1 MELPDLSPDRSVPD
15 AHFGR
20 LYGED
25 LRAFACRA
33 TQPAALH
40 AWAAA
45 ARPAFRQ
52 LLGLTRMAEE
62 LDVHAP
68 SVTLDTETDAG
79 AWWASRG
86 SIETEPGLSIPFHL
100 LRPKGPGPHPIVVC
114 PHGHARYGMDV
125 AVGLPT
131 DDCPAER
138 TAAED
143 RDVAVQAVRRGYLA
157 IAPTTR
163 GFAPVNLPDRTGR
176 HGGSD
181 CRSWMMHALL
191 AGRVLMG
198 ERVWDI
204 ERLLDWAVARPD
216 TDPARILVLGNSAG
230 GLVTLYAAACDIR
243 ITDAVASCCVARFVR
258 DDGAVQHCDCDAVPG
273 MLRWGEMK
281 EVGGLVAPRRLL
293 VVHGDADP
301 LFEAAPRDEAV
312 EGIRRLYAAAGAPD
326 AFATRIGQGGHR
338 FYADLMWPFLDAA
351 TA

>member
-1 MELPDLSPDRSVPD
+1 MTETPSDLTTD
-15 AHFGR
+15 AHFAR
-20 LYGED
+20 LYDED
-25 LRAFACRA
+25 LRAFACHA
-33 TQPAALH
+33 DTPAALR
-40 AWAAA
+40 AWAEA
-45 ARPAFRQ
+45 ARPAFRR
-52 LLGLTRMAEE
+52 LLGLSRMAEE
-62 LDVHAP
+62 LDGHVPA
-68 SVTLDTETDAG
+68 VTLDAETDAG
-79 AWWASRG
+79 DWFAARG
-86 SIETEPGLSIPFHL
+86 CIATEPGLSIPFRL
-100 LRPKGPGPHPIVVC
+100 LRPKNPGPHPIALC

-125 AVGLPT
+125 AAGLPT

-138 TAAED
+138 IAAED

-163 GFAPVNLPDRTGR
+163 GFAPVDMPDRTGR

-181 CRSWMMHALL
+181 CRSWMLHALL

-198 ERVWDI
+198 ERAWDM

-216 TDPARILVLGNSAG
+216 TDPTRVLVLGNSAG

-258 DDGAVQHCDCDAVPG
+258 DDGAVQHCDCDVVPG
-273 MLRWGEMK
+273 MLRWGEMQ

-312 EGIRRLYAAAGAPD
+312 DGIRRIYAAAGAPE
-326 AFATRIGQGGHR
+326 AFAARIGRGGHR

-351 TA
+351 KG